1 MQLEKSMRNPDYAIP
16 TDKTSV
22 IEGDTIY
29 GGFYTQDEIKEV
41 VNYAAERGIDVIPE
55 IDMPGHFLAAIQQY
69 PDIACD
75 GLIGW
80 GQVFSSPI
88 CVGKDSTLEFCKNIW
103 REVFQMF
110 PYEYV
115 HLGGDEV
122 DKTNWNK
129 CKDCQKRMKS
139 EGLATPEALQAWFV
153 REMEA
158 FFLQNGKRLV
168 GWDEVVE
175 DGLLDKSV
183 ISWWRSWC
191 TDAVHKATAAGMKT
205 IICPNSHLYFDYEQK
220 SDFLKKIY
228 DMDALLGED
237 KYAFKIFTE
246 CFT

>member
-1 MQLEKSMRNPDYAIP
+1 
-16 TDKTSV
+16 
-22 IEGDTIY
+22 
-29 GGFYTQDEIKEV
+29 
-41 VNYAAERGIDVIPE
+41 
-55 IDMPGHFLAAIQQY
+55 
-69 PDIACD
+69 
-75 GLIGW
+75 
-80 GQVFSSPI
+80 
-88 CVGKDSTLEFCKNIW
+88 
-103 REVFQMF
+103 MF

-228 DMDALLGED
+228 DMDVVPSGLSDTQKSLVWGVQCNVW
-237 KYAFKIFTE
+237 TE
-246 CFT
+246 WIPTMERMEYMVFRV